1 MLADLPQLVA
11 DMLERAVE
19 AQTDMVVVGRVQTS
33 SALAQVTGMA
43 PPDVVIVGL
52 TDPELST
59 QCLDLFAENVGLTVL
74 GVQKKRGVAHLY
86 QLRPHHIEL
95 GEVAPEDLVSEIR
108 TAAGTSPFSKWRAIP
123 PSQP

>member
-19 AQTDMVVVGRVQTS
+19 AQSDMVVVGRVHTS
-33 SALAQVTGMA
+33 SALSQVTSIS

-52 TDPELST
+52 SDSELST
-59 QCLDLFAENVGLTVL
+59 QFLDLFAENVGLTVL
-74 GVQKKRGVAHLY
+74 GVQKRRGVAHLY
-86 QLRPHHIEL
+86 QLRPHHVEL
-95 GEVAPEDLVSEIR
+95 GEVAPEELVSEIR
-108 TAAGTSPFSKWRAIP
+108 TAAETSPLSKWRAIP

>member
-1 MLADLPQLVA
+1 VLADLPQLVA

-19 AQTDMVVVGRVQTS
+19 AQSDMVVVGRVQTS
-33 SALAQVTGMA
+33 TALAQVTSIA

-52 TDPELST
+52 SDSELST
-59 QCLDLFAENVGLTVL
+59 QFLDLFAENVGLTVL
-74 GVQKKRGVAHLY
+74 GVQKRRGVAHLY

-123 PSQP
+123 PSQR

>member
-11 DMLERAVE
+11 DMLERAV
-19 AQTDMVVVGRVQTS
+19 ATQSDMVVVGRVQTS
-33 SALAQVTGMA
+33 TGFAEVTSTA
-43 PPDVVIVGL
+43 PPDVVVVGMN
-52 TDPELST
+52 DPELSA

-74 GVQKKRGVAHLY
+74 GVQKRRGVAHLY

-95 GEVAPEDLVSEIR
+95 GEVAPEDLVTEIR

>member
-11 DMLERAVE
+11 DMLERAV
-19 AQTDMVVVGRVQTS
+19 ATQSDMVVVGRVQTS
-33 SALAQVTGMA
+33 TGFAEVTSTA
-43 PPDVVIVGL
+43 PPDVVVVGMN
-52 TDPELST
+52 DPELSAQCLA

-74 GVQKKRGVAHLY
+74 GVQKRRGVAHLY

-108 TAAGTSPFSKWRAIP
+108 TAADAALN
-123 PSQP
+123 